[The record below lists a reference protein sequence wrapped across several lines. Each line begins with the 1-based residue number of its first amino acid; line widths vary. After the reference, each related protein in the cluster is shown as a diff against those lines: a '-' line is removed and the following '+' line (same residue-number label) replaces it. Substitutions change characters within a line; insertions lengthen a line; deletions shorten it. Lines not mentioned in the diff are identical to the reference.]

1 MSFSINLEERGTEFI
16 SLDPETVRS
25 LPEKD
30 SDSFEFFDLVYRTLC
45 AVMFNHASSGHPG
58 GSISSGHI
66 VESLIFNQMDYDI
79 SDPMDRS
86 ADIISYAAG
95 HKALGLYAMWALR
108 NEVVRQA
115 HPDLLPEVR
124 QQLRL
129 EDLLGFRKNPIT
141 KTPLFLEFGA
151 KPLDGHPTPETPFV
165 WLSTGPSGVG
175 VATTTGLALTL
186 KDMYGGDAP
195 KVHIIEGEGGMTPG
209 RVAEALAAAA
219 SSGLDNL
226 YFHVDWNQ
234 SSIDSDR
241 VTREKGEPGD
251 YVQWDPCEF
260 LLVHGFNVIYVP
272 DGFDFAQVRE
282 AQEKAL
288 ALNNGHPTGIVYRT
302 VKGWQYGIEGK
313 KSHGAGHKFYSDE
326 YLQALKPFED
336 HFGVN
341 FPRFEGEK
349 TPAKVEQAYYD
360 SLLVIRGVFESN
372 SALTRQLGD
381 WIAECKQRH
390 AASPRKI
397 RSGAPDLGKLY
408 EKDAI
413 SPFRRPEKCTYAVGS
428 AQTLRGA
435 LADSLGHVNRL
446 TNGAVL
452 SAAADLYGSTSIS
465 AIGAGFGQGFWHPVK
480 NPQSRLF
487 SAGGITEDALGGICS
502 GISTMGYEIGV
513 GSSYGAFIA
522 PLNTICAKTHGI
534 GQQTLRHRA
543 PGELNKT
550 FVIVCGHAGVKTGE
564 DGPTHA
570 EPQALQVLQEN
581 FPGDVMIS
589 LTPWDPNELWPLT
602 AESLI
607 QRPAVLAAYVT
618 RPSEVILDRA
628 ALGLAPPEAAVK
640 GVYKLLAANGKP
652 DATIVYQG
660 SEVAYAFA
668 SGVLPRLLEKGI
680 NLDVYYVASAELFDR
695 LDEEEKRAIFPYSAA
710 SSAMM
715 FSGFTPATTYR
726 WIMSERGREYTMYP
740 WKAGSFLGSGP
751 GDVCLEQAGMHAEA
765 QFELIQRFISA
776 GKPGRPSQTS
786 NTAASRDRRIP
797 VDA

>member
-1 MSFSINLEERGTEFI
+1 MSFALNLTDRGTVYYP
-16 SLDPETVRS
+16 LDPS
-25 LPEKD
+25 ADFALPNKD
-30 SDSFEFFDLVYRTLC
+30 QDSFEFYDLCYRTLC

-58 GSISSGHI
+58 GSISSGRF
-66 VESLIFNQMDYDI
+66 VESLIFNQMNYDF
-79 SDPMDRS
+79 SNPMDRS

-108 NEVVRQA
+108 NEVVKQT
-115 HPDLLPEVR
+115 HPDMLPEVV

-141 KTPLFLEFGA
+141 NTPLFVKFNS

-175 VATTTGLALTL
+175 VAATTGLALTL
-186 KDMYGGDAP
+186 KDIYGKDAP
-195 KVHIIEGEGGMTPG
+195 GVHIIEGEGGMTPG

-234 SSIDSDR
+234 SAIDSDA
-241 VTREKGEPGD
+241 VTREGAKPGD
-251 YVQWDPCEF
+251 YVQWDPCEL

-272 DGFDFAQVRE
+272 DGFDYAQIRE
-282 AQEKAL
+282 AQKKAL
-288 ALNNGHPTGIVYRT
+288 ELKNGKPTGIVYRT
-302 VKGWQYGIEGK
+302 VKGWKYGIEGK
-313 KSHGAGHKFYSDE
+313 KSHGAGHGFYSDA

-336 HFGVN
+336 KLGLQ

-349 TPAKVEQAYYD
+349 TPASIEQAYYD
-360 SLLVIRGVFESN
+360 SLMVIRKAFELN
-372 SALTRQLGD
+372 QDLTSHLGD
-381 WIAECKQRH
+381 WVAECKQRH
-390 AASPRKI
+390 AGSPKNI
-397 RSGAPDLGKLY
+397 RDNAPDINKLY
-408 EKDAI
+408 ATDAI
-413 SPFRRPEKCTYAVGS
+413 SPRQRPEICTYDVGS
-428 AQTLRGA
+428 AQTLRGS
-435 LADSLGHVNRL
+435 LANSLNHVNRL

-452 SAAADLYGSTSIS
+452 SAAADLYGSTNIS
-465 AIGAGFGQGFWHPVK
+465 NIGDGFAGGFWHPTE
-480 NPQSRLF
+480 NPESRLF
-487 SAGGITEDALGGICS
+487 SAGGITEDAMGGICS
-502 GISTMGYEIGV
+502 GISSMGYQIGV

-534 GQQTLRHRA
+534 GQQMLRHRV
-543 PGELNKT
+543 PGEPNKT

-602 AESLI
+602 AESLL

-618 RPSEVILDRA
+618 RPSEVILDRK
-628 ALGLAPPEAAVK
+628 ALGLAPAEHAVK
-640 GVYKLLAANGKP
+640 GVYKLLEANGTP

-668 SGVLPRLLEKGI
+668 TDVLPRLKEKGV

-695 LDEEEKRAIFPYSAA
+695 LSDDEKRAIYPNSAA
-710 SSAMM
+710 TSAMM
-715 FSGFTPATTYR
+715 FSGFTAATTYR
-726 WIMSERGREYTMYP
+726 WIMSERGREFTLYP
-740 WKAGSFLGSGP
+740 WKSGNFLGSGR

-765 QFELIQRFISA
+765 QWDVIQKFIA
-776 GKPGRPSQTS
+776 NK
-786 NTAASRDRRIP
+786 
-797 VDA
+797 

>member
-1 MSFSINLEERGTEFI
+1 MSFSLNLKDRGTEFI
-16 SLDPETVRS
+16 SLDPDAKRS
-25 LPEKD
+25 LPAKD
-30 SDSFEFFDLVYRTLC
+30 RDSLEFYDLIYRTLC

-58 GSISSGHI
+58 GSISSGRI
-66 VESLIFNQMDYDI
+66 VESLIFNQMNYDF
-79 SDPMDRS
+79 SNPMDRT

-108 NEVVRQA
+108 NEVVRQT
-115 HPDLLPEVR
+115 HSELLPEVR

-141 KTPLFLEFGA
+141 RTPLFVEFGS

-175 VATTTGLALTL
+175 VATTVGLALTL
-186 KDMYGGDAP
+186 KDMHGDDAP
-195 KVHIIEGEGGMTPG
+195 NVHIIEGEGGMTPG

-226 YFHVDWNQ
+226 FFHVDWNQ
-234 SSIDSDR
+234 SAIDSDA
-241 VTREKGEPGD
+241 VTREGDKPGD
-251 YVQWDPCEF
+251 YVQWDPCDF

-282 AQEKAL
+282 AQKKAL
-288 ALNNGHPTGIVYRT
+288 ALKNGRPTGLVYRT
-302 VKGWQYGIEGK
+302 VKGWKYGIEGR
-313 KSHGAGHKFYSDE
+313 KSHGGGHKFYSDE

-336 HFGVN
+336 VFGVS

-349 TPAKVEQAYYD
+349 TAANIEQAYYD
-360 SLLVIRGVFESN
+360 SLLTIREVLASN
-372 SALTRQLGD
+372 EELTERLGD
-381 WIAECKQRH
+381 WIAKSKQRH
-390 AASPRKI
+390 EASPRPL
-397 RSGAPDLGKLY
+397 RSNAPDLGKLY
-408 EKDAI
+408 EANAI
-413 SPFRRPEKCTYAVGS
+413 SPFDRPAACTYETGS
-428 AQTLRGA
+428 AQTLRGS
-435 LADSLGHVNRL
+435 LADGLNHVNIL

-452 SAAADLYGSTSIS
+452 AAAADLYGSTNIS
-465 AIGAGFGQGFWHPVK
+465 SIGAGFGSGFWHPTK
-480 NPQSRLF
+480 NPESRLF
-487 SAGGITEDALGGICS
+487 SAGGITEDAMGGICS
-502 GISTMGYEIGV
+502 GISTMGYQMGV

-543 PGELNKT
+543 PDEPNRT

-589 LTPWDPNELWPLT
+589 LTPWDPNDLWPLT
-602 AESLI
+602 AESLL

-618 RPSEVILDRA
+618 RPSEVMLDRK
-628 ALGLAPPEAAVK
+628 ALGLAPAEDSVK

-652 DATIVYQG
+652 DGTIVYQG

-668 SGVLPRLLEKGI
+668 AGVLPRLKEKGI

-695 LDEEEKRAIFPYSAA
+695 LDAQERKAIYPYSSA

-715 FSGFTPATTYR
+715 FSGFTAATTYR
-726 WIMSERGREYTMYP
+726 WIMSERGREFTMYP
-740 WKAGSFLGSGP
+740 WKSGYFLGSGQ

-765 QFELIQRFISA
+765 QLKTIQKFIS
-776 GKPGRPSQTS
+776 GK
-786 NTAASRDRRIP
+786 
-797 VDA
+797 